1 MVEEDQDEWMSYAT
15 AGYGGA
21 VDPWDDLVPVES
33 DEEEDEIVED
43 EDMYDDELPS
53 LRDLDAPPCP
63 ALPPLPPLPDILLLL
78 LILRYTFESDEKL
91 PKLTLC

>member
-43 EDMYDDELPS
+43 EDMYDDE
-53 LRDLDAPPCP
+53 
-63 ALPPLPPLPDILLLL
+63 IHH
-78 LILRYTFESDEKL
+78 
-91 PKLTLC
+91 